1 MAIGKSMR
9 KEIVEW
15 GILAMVIVII
25 SVVLLKFKDISGVTA
40 TLNTTID
47 TIITGLSEPANWILI
62 VVIGLIGFAL
72 IKLFTKTTQ
81 S

>member
-1 MAIGKSMR
+1 MAIGKTMR

-72 IKLFTKTTQ
+72 IKLFTKTTK